1 MAAIAAQNAKAAG
14 SLSRVFVV
22 GVGMTKF
29 EKPGRRENFDY
40 PDMAKEAVTKALA
53 DCRLPYSAVEQAA
66 VGYVYGD
73 STCGQRALYQMGL
86 SGVPVYN
93 VNNNCATGSTALFLA
108 RNLVQGGLAN
118 CVLALGFE
126 KMQRGSLSSVFED
139 RTNPLDRHVMRMA
152 DMCGIVGAP
161 MAAQLFGNAAKDHM
175 KRYGTTPQHLAKIA
189 FKNHKHSVNNPY
201 SQFQTE
207 YSLEDIEKSAAVF
220 DPLSKLQCCPTS
232 DGSAAAV
239 LASEDFVRQHNLQE
253 QAVEIVGMEM
263 NTDTPTT
270 FEGDMMK
277 LVGYDMTK
285 TAAQRLYEKSGLG
298 PEDVQ
303 VVELHDCFS
312 ANELI
317 TYEALGLCKEGEAGQ
332 FIDAGDNTYGGRVV
346 VNPSGGLISKG
357 HPLGATVYTSV
368 SQSGAYRP
376 PGGVEEMQGGG
387 RGVRLEWEAYI
398 TV

>member
-1 MAAIAAQNAKAAG
+1 MASAIAQHANAKVVS
-14 SLSRVFVV
+14 SLRRVFVV

-40 PDMAKEAVTKALA
+40 PDMAREAVTKALA
-53 DCRLPYSAVEQAA
+53 DCRLPYTAVEQAA

-73 STCGQRALYQMGL
+73 STSGQRALYEIGL
-86 SGVPVYN
+86 TGVPVYN
-93 VNNNCATGSTALFLA
+93 VNNNCATGSTALYLA
-108 RNLVQGGLAN
+108 RNLIQGGMAQ

-139 RTNPLDRHVMRMA
+139 RVNPLERHVMRMA
-152 DMCGIVGAP
+152 ESCGLEGAP
-161 MAAQLFGNAAKDHM
+161 MAAQLFGNAAKEHM
-175 KRYGTTPQHLAKIA
+175 KRYGTSPQHLAKIA

-207 YSLEDIEKSAAVF
+207 YSLEEIEGSAKVF

-232 DGSAAAV
+232 DGGAAAV
-239 LASEDFVRQHNLQE
+239 LASEEFVKQHKLQDR
-253 QAVEIVGMEM
+253 AVEIIGMEM
-263 NTDTPTT
+263 STDLPST
-270 FEGDMMK
+270 FEGDIMR

-285 TAAQRLYEKSGLG
+285 SAAQRLYSKSGVG
-298 PEDVQ
+298 PQDVQ

-317 TYEALGLCKEGEAGQ
+317 TYEALGLCGEGEAGR

-346 VNPSGGLISKG
+346 VNPGGLAKEI
-357 HPLGATVYTSV
+357 P
-368 SQSGAYRP
+368 
-376 PGGVEEMQGGG
+376 E
-387 RGVRLEWEAYI
+387 
-398 TV
+398 